1 MNGYLQDVCRYLHV
15 SEEKLLRLLLR
26 GGEQIFA
33 HVMGACFSRNGSVF
47 QS

>member
-15 SEEKLLRLLLR
+15 SEEKCYGCFY